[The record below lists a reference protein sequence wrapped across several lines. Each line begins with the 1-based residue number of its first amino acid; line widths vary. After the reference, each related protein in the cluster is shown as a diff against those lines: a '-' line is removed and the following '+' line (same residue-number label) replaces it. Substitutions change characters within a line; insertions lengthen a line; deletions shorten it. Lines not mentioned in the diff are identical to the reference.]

1 MYLNAKWKFI
11 HLFPCSD
18 QITIVTIRRKKMNL
32 MQVLS
37 SLIPYCG
44 VKKKYCG
51 EK

>member
-1 MYLNAKWKFI
+1 MYLNAKWKFT